1 MVSVNKIT
9 IIGNLGSDPE
19 MRFTPAGKA
28 VTSFRVA
35 TNYRVN
41 SSDGEKRDETEWFN
55 VVCFGRTAEACNQFL
70 QKGQLAY
77 VEGRI
82 KLNTWEG
89 NDGQQKSRMEIVAN
103 EVKFLD
109 RKATVVDNDVE
120 KDGAPF

>member
-35 TNYRVN
+35 TNWRYTTA
-41 SSDGEKRDETEWFN
+41 DGENRDETEWFN

-77 VEGRI
+77 IEGRI

-120 KDGAPF
+120 EESISF